1 MIVLSKKNKI
11 IFGAAASI
19 IVVTLVT
26 VWYHFFISNTN
37 LPKKELYVTIPT
49 GSKYEDVKKIMSPFL
64 NDMSGFDMMASLRSY
79 DDNVKPGRFLIIEG
93 MGNFKIIA
101 SLRRN
106 VPVQIAFNN
115 QERLEDLCVRLSSQ
129 LEPDTTKLLSV
140 FRDSTFLAENN
151 FTKENVFAMFIPN
164 SYEFYWNVSAEAF
177 RDKMIKEYKKFWT
190 LERLTKA
197 KKLNMTPEQVIT
209 LASIVHK
216 ETVKADERPRVAGCY
231 LNRLALPMPLQAD
244 PTVIY
249 SLKLRDNNF
258 NQVIK
263 RVLYNDLLIHSPYNT
278 YLNQGLPPGPI
289 AMPDISAIDAVLNP
303 EKHDYIY
310 FCASI
315 ERFGY
320 HDFAV
325 TYAEHQINANKYAKW
340 INSTGTNR

>member
-11 IFGAAASI
+11 IFGALGSTFAFM
-19 IVVTLVT
+19 LFT
-26 VWYHFFISNTN
+26 VWFHFFISNTT
-37 LPKKELYVTIPT
+37 LPKEEFYVTIPT
-49 GSKYEDVKKIMSPFL
+49 GSNFEDVKKIMTPYL
-64 NDMSGFDMMASLRSY
+64 KGMSGFEMMASLRSY
-79 DDNVKPGRFLIIEG
+79 DDNVKPGRFLITQG
-93 MGNFKIIA
+93 MGNYKIVA

-106 VPVQIAFNN
+106 VPVKIAFNN

-129 LEPDTTKLLSV
+129 LEPDTTKLLTV
-140 FRDSTFLAENN
+140 FRDSVFLAQNN

-177 RDKMIKEYKKFWT
+177 RDKMIEEYKKFWNPD
-190 LERLTKA
+190 RLAKA
-197 KKLNMTPEQVIT
+197 NKLNMTPEQVIT

-216 ETVKADERPRVAGCY
+216 ETVKPDERPRVAGCY

-303 EKHDYIY
+303 EKHNYVY
-310 FCASI
+310 FCASV

-325 TYAEHQINANKYAKW
+325 TYAEHQVNANKYAKW